1 VPVKTVCIIV
11 QKKGVDRISNNKH
24 FFQTTKG
31 MPWAMEM
38 GSEWMHPK
46 EFRDITHAYPKFPS
60 FVRSDGAENPSWYKN
75 ENAVQNIL
83 FKD

>member
-1 VPVKTVCIIV
+1 MNFSG
-11 QKKGVDRISNNKH
+11 QDASNPDNKH